1 MNTWAQS
8 THRTVWDGNTLLIQA
23 SKLQGSLW
31 PNNREGSKCLC
42 IESVFE
48 KEDRIK
54 ERILQVRIK
63 SACLNVEQKNAE
75 EPRGDEVAGS
85 GSNQI
90 SPRKEGKGIQST
102 RWDASYTATMTL
114 VSEDVQMDG
123 PVRRGTADAEN
134 IRGLVCP
141 LSPIQLSA
149 FKFIPGLVNVLNA

>member
-1 MNTWAQS
+1 M
-8 THRTVWDGNTLLIQA
+8 
-23 SKLQGSLW
+23 
-31 PNNREGSKCLC
+31 
-42 IESVFE
+42 
-48 KEDRIK
+48 
-54 ERILQVRIK
+54 RIK

-75 EPRGDEVAGS
+75 EPRGDEVA

-134 IRGLVCP
+134 IRRLVCP